1 MQQRDLRPD
10 ETRAKAIRDASDQNR
25 GRQRNRVTMNRIGG
39 LLGANNARR
48 SADGNETTH
57 QNRS

>member
-1 MQQRDLRPD
+1 MQQRDLCPD
-10 ETRAKAIRDASDQNR
+10 QASAKTIRDASDQNR
-25 GRQRNRVTMNRIGG
+25 GRQRNRVTVNRIRR

-48 SADGNETTH
+48 STDGNETTD